1 MKTVKKSIILCL
13 CAALLITPMLTS
25 CDLFENVTD
34 MVEDPAQKDCGHEPY
49 EIVARDGVAE
59 IFFDACYSK
68 PFVLEIPETGE
79 DGIPV
84 REIRTGTLDVDSLI
98 PGIMSEEDFLVLQGE
113 LEEYY
118 GLTYEEAKE
127 IRNSLDSENPLFEN
141 TFYFEYYM
149 AYFIHKDLDDFE
161 SDRLREDCLAAYPI
175 TEKMDIYV
183 LDHSAHGERAEKIY
197 VWLRN
202 AAPELDDVWYNE
214 AAARAELDY
223 HMAVCDQLTEI
234 RWSSNLEK
242 IGPWVFSESNLTSVT
257 VPGTVK
263 TVTRMAFGNNAAL
276 EEITFEEG
284 VTSIDFGVL
293 YGSNHVKTINLPASL
308 EELGQLNPCVLSG
321 GYASEF
327 PTINY
332 AGTMAQW
339 ADLFRVWADDPD
351 VVDYGTYVYFDIH
364 CSDGV
369 VQATKTLK

>member
-1 MKTVKKSIILCL
+1 MKTAKKGIILCL

-25 CDLFENVTD
+25 CDLFENVMD
-34 MVEDPAQKDCGHEPY
+34 MVEDPAQRDCGHEPY

-79 DGIPV
+79 DGLPI

-98 PGIMSEEDFLVLQGE
+98 PTIMAEEDFLVLQGE
-113 LEEYY
+113 LKEYY
-118 GLTYEEAKE
+118 GLTYEEAIIIYPGDLDHPLYE
-127 IRNSLDSENPLFEN
+127 NAFYLNRN
-141 TFYFEYYM
+141 M
-149 AYFIHKDLDDFE
+149 AFFQHIDLDDCE
-161 SDRLREDCLAAYPI
+161 SDRLRADLLATFPI

-183 LDHSAHGERAEKIY
+183 FDFNATGEEKARVY
-197 VWLRN
+197 AWLRN

-242 IGPWVFSESNLTSVT
+242 IDSWVFSESNLTSVT

-263 TVTRMAFGNNAAL
+263 TVWHAAFACNSML

-284 VTSIDFGVL
+284 VTSISPEVL

-308 EELGQLNPCVLSG
+308 EVLGQFNTFNRTREP
-321 GYASEF
+321 
-327 PTINY
+327 
-332 AGTMAQW
+332 
-339 ADLFRVWADDPD
+339 
-351 VVDYGTYVYFDIH
+351 
-364 CSDGV
+364 
-369 VQATKTLK
+369 

>member
-1 MKTVKKSIILCL
+1 MKTVKKGIILCL
-13 CAALLITPMLTS
+13 CIALLVTPILTS
-25 CDLFENVTD
+25 CDLFENVMD

-59 IFFDACYSK
+59 IFFDPCYSK

-84 REIRTGTLDVDSLI
+84 REIRTNTIDIYHML
-98 PGIMSEEDFLVLQGE
+98 PGIMSEEDFLVFQGK

-118 GLTYEEAKE
+118 GVTLEEIK
-127 IRNSLDSENPLFEN
+127 ENPQHEN
-141 TFYFEYYM
+141 AFYLNKILC
-149 AYFIHKDLDDFE
+149 YFMRRDLDDFTD
-161 SDRLREDCLAAYPI
+161 DRIKADLLEVYPI
-175 TEKMDIYV
+175 IEKMDIYV
-183 LDHSAHGERAEKIY
+183 LDHSVNVEEMLRLYAVAH
-197 VWLRN
+197 N

-223 HMAVCDQLTEI
+223 HMAVCDQMTEI
-234 RWSSNLEK
+234 RWSSNLEQIDANTF
-242 IGPWVFSESNLTSVT
+242 IGGNLTTVT

-263 TVTRMAFGNNAAL
+263 TVGYAAFACNSML

-284 VTSIDFGVL
+284 VTSIGFGVL

-308 EELGQLNPCVLSG
+308 EELWQFNPCVLSG

-339 ADLFRVWADDPD
+339 ADLFRDWADDPD

-369 VQATKTLK
+369 VKATKTLK

>member
-84 REIRTGTLDVDSLI
+84 REIRTGTLDVDSLV

-127 IRNSLDSENPLFEN
+127 IRNSLDSENPLREYA
-141 TFYFEYYM
+141 FYFEYYM
-149 AYFIHKDLDDFE
+149 AYFLHMDLDDFE
-161 SDRLREDCLAAYPI
+161 SDRQREDCLAAFPI

-183 LDHSAHGERAEKIY
+183 FDTGNGERKEKLY

-202 AAPELDDVWYNE
+202 VAPELDDVWYNE

-242 IGPWVFSESNLTSVT
+242 IDPWVFSESNLTSVT

-263 TVTRMAFGNNAAL
+263 TVGHAAFACNSML

-284 VTSIDFGVL
+284 VTSISGEVL

-308 EELGQLNPCVLSG
+308 EELGQLNSNVLRGDS
-321 GYASEF
+321 ASEF

-339 ADLFRVWADDPD
+339 ADLVRVWADDPD

-369 VQATKTLK
+369 VKATKTLK

>member
-84 REIRTGTLDVDSLI
+84 REIRTGTLDVDSLV

-127 IRNSLDSENPLFEN
+127 IRNSLDSENPLREYA
-141 TFYFEYYM
+141 FYFEYYM
-149 AYFIHKDLDDFE
+149 AYFLHMDLDDFE
-161 SDRLREDCLAAYPI
+161 SDRQREDCLAAFPI

-183 LDHSAHGERAEKIY
+183 FDTGNGERKEKLY
-197 VWLRN
+197 VGLRN
-202 AAPELDDVWYNE
+202 VAPELDDVWYNE

-242 IGPWVFSESNLTSVT
+242 IDPWVFSESNLTSVT

-263 TVTRMAFGNNAAL
+263 TVGHAAFACNSML

-284 VTSIDFGVL
+284 VTSISGEVL

-339 ADLFRVWADDPD
+339 ADLFRDWADDPD

-369 VQATKTLK
+369 VKATKTLK